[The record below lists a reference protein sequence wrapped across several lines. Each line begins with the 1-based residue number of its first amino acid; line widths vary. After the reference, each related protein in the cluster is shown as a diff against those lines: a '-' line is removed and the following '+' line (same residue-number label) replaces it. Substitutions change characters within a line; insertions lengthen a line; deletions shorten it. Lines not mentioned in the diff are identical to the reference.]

1 MPTQNQPESNKSSQ
15 DIRGQTIAGLR
26 WIGMSQVLQ
35 QILNLA
41 TSIVLARLLVPDDF
55 GLLAMASVFTGIVYF
70 VLDLGLGAALVQRQ
84 HITERQISSV
94 FWINIGVG
102 IAMTLVGIAL
112 SQPIAIFYN
121 QPAVQPTIALLAC
134 NFLLFSLGT
143 TQAALLR
150 RQMNF
155 RALELRMLVGQLCG
169 TALAIAMAYWG
180 LGIWSLVGRLSM
192 AAAVETTM
200 LWTASSWRPSWK
212 FCWAE
217 VSELIGFSNDVF
229 AANLLGYVGR
239 NADNLLIGR
248 FVGVTD
254 LGYYAMAYNLMMFP
268 VQRLSQ
274 VLSGVLFPAFSRFQ
288 DEREKIERSWLR
300 ATRLLSSITIPL
312 MMGLIALAPQFVQV
326 VYGQKW
332 LPAVPV
338 LQILA
343 FSGINQSL
351 LQLNATVLLSLGKTR
366 LRLKLTVLTVF
377 LALIS
382 FAIGLP
388 FGIIG
393 VAACF
398 TVANTATATLILVK
412 TIECIGSSYTRYL
425 HNIAGV
431 VGAAG
436 GMTVAVLVLVSNLQ
450 IEPSALLGLGV
461 MLGGSIYLLLLRL
474 LVPALLQEALSM
486 LPERFTK
493 RWLKFG

>member
-1 MPTQNQPESNKSSQ
+1 MTSQNQPESNKSSQ

-41 TSIVLARLLVPDDF
+41 TSIVLARLLVPEDF

-94 FWINIGVG
+94 FWINVGVG

-112 SQPIAIFYN
+112 SEPIAIFYN
-121 QPAVQPTIALLAC
+121 QPAVQPTIAFLAC

-169 TALAIAMAYWG
+169 TAGAIAMAYWG
-180 LGIWSLVGRLSM
+180 LGIWSLVGRLSI
-192 AAAVETTM
+192 AATVETTM
-200 LWTASSWRPSWK
+200 LWTFSSWRPSWK

-274 VLSGVLFPAFSRFQ
+274 GFR
-288 DEREKIERSWLR
+288 
-300 ATRLLSSITIPL
+300 
-312 MMGLIALAPQFVQV
+312 
-326 VYGQKW
+326 
-332 LPAVPV
+332 
-338 LQILA
+338 
-343 FSGINQSL
+343 
-351 LQLNATVLLSLGKTR
+351 
-366 LRLKLTVLTVF
+366 
-377 LALIS
+377 
-382 FAIGLP
+382 
-388 FGIIG
+388 
-393 VAACF
+393 
-398 TVANTATATLILVK
+398 
-412 TIECIGSSYTRYL
+412 
-425 HNIAGV
+425 
-431 VGAAG
+431 G
-436 GMTVAVLVLVSNLQ
+436 G
-450 IEPSALLGLGV
+450 
-461 MLGGSIYLLLLRL
+461 R
-474 LVPALLQEALSM
+474 
-486 LPERFTK
+486 
-493 RWLKFG
+493 